1 MDKTNYSDALG
12 FIVTY
17 KSLDEPLLFN
27 EMNSRIKGLKLDR
40 RGKTS
45 AAFYINDYAAIV
57 EEIHKESFI
66 FLLHIHP
73 FMCKSDICG
82 KNSDFDIYLFMLKKM
97 LPRLLSTEKI
107 ICQCRIDSAVP
118 MEYSNKELTTL
129 LASFLQD
136 RGYVIS
142 PQDAT
147 ISVSL
152 TVYDNSA
159 YMGISFLEDNVS
171 DWTGGV
177 LFYSKSNDVICRA
190 EFKIEEA
197 CKVFNIQIS
206 EGMRALDL
214 GAAPGGWTHYLS
226 QQGVFVDAVDPANL
240 SEDVLKMKNVK
251 HYKMTAQEFAE
262 NQSFP
267 KYDIMVNDMKMDTNQ
282 SVNITCEMSEQLR
295 KGGVCLMTLKLPKNG
310 IMKRIN
316 IARKVLSRNFET
328 VMIRQLY
335 YNRSEVTV
343 CAIK

>member
-1 MDKTNYSDALG
+1 MDKKNYCDALG
-12 FIVTY
+12 FVVSY
-17 KSLDEPLLFN
+17 KSLDEQLLFN
-27 EMNSRIKGLKLDR
+27 EMSSRIKGLKLER

-45 AAFYINDYAAIV
+45 SAFYVNDYASVV
-57 EEIHKESFI
+57 EEMHKESFI

-73 FMCKSDICG
+73 FMSKRDICR
-82 KNSDFDIYLFMLKKM
+82 KYSDFDTYVFMMEEL
-97 LPRLLSTEKI
+97 LPRLLPTEKI
-107 ICQCRIDSAVP
+107 ICQCRIDSTVP

-129 LASFLQD
+129 LSSFLRN
-136 RGYVIS
+136 RGYIIA

-152 TVYDNSA
+152 TVYENSA

-177 LFYSKSNDVICRA
+177 LFFSKTEDVICRA

-197 CKVFNIQIS
+197 CKVFNIQIL
-206 EGMRALDL
+206 EGARALDL

-226 QQGVFVDAVDPANL
+226 KQGVFVDAVDPANL
-240 SEDVLKMKNVK
+240 SEDVLKLKNVK
-251 HYKMTAQEFAE
+251 HYKMTAQEFAA
-262 NQSFP
+262 NNSFSQ
-267 KYDIMVNDMKMDTNQ
+267 YDIMVNDMKMDTNQ
-282 SVNITCEMSEQLR
+282 SVNIVCGMSEQLR
-295 KGGVCLMTLKLPKNG
+295 KGGICLMTLKLPKNG

-316 IARKVLSRNFET
+316 IARKVLGRKFET
-328 VMIRQLY
+328 VKIRQLY